1 MINFYDYTD
10 EKKIDHNLK
19 CSYITDHPCIHDIC
33 SLRFWIRKNK
43 SIIKFNKQSATY
55 YTTYLYQ
62 KGPYQAKC
70 QYLIKKRE
78 KLGLKHYDDPKAI
91 IEYSNDMQMFIK
103 ILKNAILESNVKY

>member
-1 MINFYDYTD
+1 MTFVVWGSGSGKTNPLSNSINNQPP
-10 EKKIDHNLK
+10 I
-19 CSYITDHPCIHDIC
+19 
-33 SLRFWIRKNK
+33 
-43 SIIKFNKQSATY
+43 

-103 ILKNAILESNVKY
+103 ILKNAILESNVNY

>member
-1 MINFYDYTD
+1 MTFVVWGSGSGKTNPLSNSINNQPH
-10 EKKIDHNLK
+10 I
-19 CSYITDHPCIHDIC
+19 
-33 SLRFWIRKNK
+33 
-43 SIIKFNKQSATY
+43 

-62 KGPYQAKC
+62 KGAYQAKC